1 MAIYINDKVL
11 KANPTGTKIEQ
22 EYYEGLKKVSALF
35 ERFRNKN
42 SKTSY
47 IQVTRKEEQK
57 ILSINTKK
65 VKRLPTIAL
74 PVEIPYYDDE
84 IGATTIRY
92 ATSNPIKNQ
101 HGNFTWATKYIDF
114 QETLTIT
121 DKQKDLAWFLL
132 FASNLI
138 KKGIYQLVDSKAKYE
153 GTYNEIIQ
161 KNNVIQA
168 LDKGDEELVR
178 HIARMFINDDLGDV
192 DKVAIIVKLNT
203 LFDARNIWGNVWD
216 EIKKYKAPSI
226 LKKENISGLKYN
238 GDDVQILECPEF
250 MKMTELRADALSL
263 GIKLTTPPQTKDV
276 LYSIIQHVRSKKSNE

>member
-11 KANPTGTKIEQ
+11 KANPQGTKIER
-22 EYYEGLKKVSALF
+22 EYDEGIKKVTALF

-42 SKTSY
+42 SKTAY
-47 IQVTRKEEQK
+47 IQITRKEEQK

-101 HGNFTWATKYIDF
+101 HGNFTWATKYIEF

-121 DKQKDLAWFLL
+121 DKQKDLAWFLI

-138 KKGIYQLVDSKAKYE
+138 KKGIYQLVDSQAKYE
-153 GTYNEIIQ
+153 GSYNEILQ
-161 KNNVIQA
+161 KHNVIQE
-168 LDKGDEELVR
+168 LNNGDDELVR
-178 HIARMFINDDLGDV
+178 HIARMFINEN
-192 DKVAIIVKLNT
+192 VAEIDRKEVIVKLH
-203 LFDARNIWGNVWD
+203 LIFDTRKIWGDVLG
-216 EIKKYKAPSI
+216 EIKKYKSPAV
-226 LKKENISGLKYN
+226 LNKENISGLKYN
-238 GDDVQILECPEF
+238 GEDVIMEECPEF
-250 MKMTELRADALSL
+250 IKMAQLRADANLL

-276 LYSIIQHVRSKKSNE
+276 LYSLIQHVKSKKENE